1 MLYELAASTYYHILP
16 YIGLRSL
23 NQSLQIFFRRNTAGR
38 PGIGILLVCKLPNSV
53 YEKSPTSI
61 NAILVGTGEQ
71 FITLFDDKMLMMH
84 DEHCWCIS
92 CISLSFILSTL
103 TYILVHPRQVLLAG
117 ANLHHFD
124 LEVTSAMSLFELF
137 NDEVKILARCV
148 FSQTKLS
155 KRYNKVARNILL
167 FKVITDVPL

>member
-1 MLYELAASTYYHILP
+1 MLYELAASTYYYILP

-23 NQSLQIFFRRNTAGR
+23 NQSLKIFFRRNTAGR

-84 DEHCWCIS
+84 DELTTLGVS
-92 CISLSFILSTL
+92 CMYQL
-103 TYILVHPRQVLLAG
+103 YITFFYSVDT
-117 ANLHHFD
+117 NLY
-124 LEVTSAMSLFELF
+124 LGS
-137 NDEVKILARCV
+137 
-148 FSQTKLS
+148 
-155 KRYNKVARNILL
+155 
-167 FKVITDVPL
+167 P